1 MAEELTK
8 EEKARIKEERR
19 KAFLAAHPELAAKQK
34 EAEEKK
40 TGQNNLTLHRC

>member
-19 KAFLAAHPELAAKQK
+19 KAFLAAHPELAAKQM
-34 EAEEKK
+34 EAEAKK
-40 TGQNNLTLHRC
+40 KAEEVKEEDK

>member
-19 KAFLAAHPELAAKQK
+19 KEFLAANPELDAKQM
-34 EAEEKK
+34 EA
-40 TGQNNLTLHRC
+40 

>member
-19 KAFLAAHPELAAKQK
+19 KAFRTRCETDGSRSK
-34 EAEEKK
+34 EERCQEKS
-40 TGQNNLTLHRC
+40 

>member
-19 KAFLAAHPELAAKQK
+19 KAFLAAHPELAAKQM
-34 EAEEKK
+34 EAEAKK
-40 TGQNNLTLHRC
+40 KDAKKKS

>member
-19 KAFLAAHPELAAKQK
+19 KAFLAAHPELAAKQMQR
-34 EAEEKK
+34 KK
-40 TGQNNLTLHRC
+40 LKISKKQLNQLR